1 MASEFDQAVERITQ
15 VVMFENWLRFYFIGE
30 EEGGKLLIR
39 LPEKAME
46 QLKARY
52 GAFYGLAERLNNREV
67 DHQTSIN
74 EVCLFVASEIDGRG
88 LSEQMISRVFDSSQF
103 QAELQLFGAW
113 VQAHEEKLDENFME
127 FSDWLKQYTAWKQT
141 DEVEAQRKNIL
152 SHMARFVSDSPKGGQ
167 SDELIALSNSLRAAL
182 TKRSGQPVT
191 I

>member
-1 MASEFDQAVERITQ
+1 MASEFDQAVERIAQ

-141 DEVEAQRKNIL
+141 DEVGAQRKNIL
-152 SHMARFVSDSPKGGQ
+152 SHMARFVSDSPKTAQ
-167 SDELIALSNSLRAAL
+167 
-182 TKRSGQPVT
+182 
-191 I
+191 